1 MQADI
6 IKRISKSIGSFW
18 LVLFLFIDVNDSI
31 RCGIYTCDS
40 QIASVKVAFKIVI
53 YILKNPTL
61 RRPRLHLCILFQIYD
76 SDYSQSDS
84 NPSLFLA
91 FPIQHVLLTLVADQ
105 ETLVGAI
112 ETIGIVSVW
121 VFRPSPLTISTCSFF
136 GTCTPSGDERK
147 FDGVGDLMKKF

>member
-1 MQADI
+1 MWHLHLRFANC
-6 IKRISKSIGSFW
+6 KCKCSFLNSYLYLW
-18 LVLFLFIDVNDSI
+18 RGTICF
-31 RCGIYTCDS
+31 
-40 QIASVKVAFKIVI
+40 
-53 YILKNPTL
+53 LKNPTL
-61 RRPRLHLCILFQIYD
+61 RRPRLHLCILFQTYD
-76 SDYSQSDS
+76 SDYSQSYS

-112 ETIGIVSVW
+112 ETIGIVSMW

-147 FDGVGDLMKKF
+147 FDGVGI